1 VRGRTRF
8 ALALIGFVV
17 VATGVIWRR
26 SFGVVRAREQQ
37 RLEQQ
42 RGTLEAERAKLQRDI
57 RDASSREKLERV
69 AEERL
74 HMHLPSSDSQ
84 VIFLKRPPKPRAKE

>member
-1 VRGRTRF
+1 MRGRTRI
-8 ALALIGFVV
+8 ALVLIGFVL

-42 RGTLEAERAKLQRDI
+42 RASLEAERARLEREI
-57 RDASSREKLERV
+57 RDASSRERLGRV
-69 AEERL
+69 VEERL

-84 VIFLKRPPKPRAKE
+84 VIFLKRPARTRTTP